1 MMKPFDILRTWLFGF
16 FLCFALTGIAQA
28 QSFGGAFEGVG
39 DNDKPIQIEADSL
52 EIIDDQN
59 TALLTGNVS
68 VVQGSTIL
76 KAKRIKVFY
85 LRKGEQGQSKSGI
98 RKIEASGTV
107 AVRSQDNYASAD
119 NAIVDMV
126 SEIVTMNGNVF
137 ISQGK
142 NVANGCKLTVNLKT
156 SVSEI
161 KPCGSSSSSGSGR
174 VKLLLDPK
182 SRNTN

>member
-1 MMKPFDILRTWLFGF
+1 MRIFGPCLAFSILVWF
-16 FLCFALTGIAQA
+16 LTGLIMHAHA
-28 QSFGGAFEGVG
+28 QSFGGAFDGVG
-39 DNDKPIQIEADSL
+39 NNDKPIQIEADSL
-52 EIIDDQN
+52 EIIDNQN

-68 VVQGSTIL
+68 VVQGTTIL
-76 KAKRIKVFY
+76 KAKNIKVFY
-85 LRKGEQGQSKSGI
+85 LSDNERSKSKSGI

-119 NAIVDMV
+119 KAVVDMV
-126 SEIVTMNGNVF
+126 SEIVTMSGNVF

-142 NVANGCKLTVNLKT
+142 NIANGCTLIVNLKT

-161 KPCGSSSSSGSGR
+161 KPCKSTSGSGSGR